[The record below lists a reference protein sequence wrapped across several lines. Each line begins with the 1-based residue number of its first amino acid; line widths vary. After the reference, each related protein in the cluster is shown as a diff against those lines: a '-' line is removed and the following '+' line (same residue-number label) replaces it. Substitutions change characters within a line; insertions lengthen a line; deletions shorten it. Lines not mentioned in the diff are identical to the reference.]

1 MADPQPPYPLFPPL
15 SLLND
20 QARSALPI
28 NLEVLQ
34 RLEATPEHLN
44 ALATWRTGVD
54 FLVRESAKPGFE
66 ERHYKKLC
74 PILESMMHWSWTIR
88 DKPLHD
94 WNSADAKS
102 FMTFIMRPPITWV
115 TTPGCSRY
123 SKKTKQNF
131 ANKSIDPTWRPI
143 IRPTL
148 TGNDPGLSSKH
159 HRNWY
164 MTHGREYFD
173 FLARPANSAAPA
185 ATTAAYTADTN
196 TAATCQ
202 QQDKSKNP
210 FQDMAPK
217 DYEFRVE
224 KPQAVFSPTQ
234 LSDFL
239 DIAESLASYNEKWEP
254 LLFLT
259 ALAVFSEIP
268 MRAVAATQTIKPTF
282 SYFKPQAP
290 DSLDAIQARPKT
302 DFAKNYSKSHRV
314 SPKGPGVFE
323 SPLYLRRSFALDSRF
338 EGYFQRYAH
347 FRHIK
352 EPAVSSQSF
361 LFPQENGLDAYG
373 YGSLIE
379 IFSEFCASILS
390 TLRSRP
396 KATLANW
403 KGSDKLDPEASL
415 TFNELRASAKRA
427 CMIPES
433 TASGIADEDP
443 SVWPDIGIRQALSR
457 RIVFNFAD

>member
-1 MADPQPPYPLFPPL
+1 MAQPQSPYPLFPPL

-20 QARSALPI
+20 QAQAALPI

-34 RLEATPEHLN
+34 RLEATPGHLH
-44 ALATWRTGVD
+44 ALATWRAGVD
-54 FLVRESAKPGFE
+54 FLVRESARPGFE
-66 ERHYKKLC
+66 ERHYKILC
-74 PILESMMHWSWTIR
+74 PILESMMHWSWIVR
-88 DKPLHD
+88 GKPLHD

-131 ANKSIDPTWRPI
+131 ANKSIDPAWRPI
-143 IRPTL
+143 IRKTL
-148 TGNDPGLSSKH
+148 TGDDPGLSSKH
-159 HRNWY
+159 HRNWF

-173 FLARPANSAAPA
+173 FLARRANAAAPVPVPAPA
-185 ATTAAYTADTN
+185 AYI
-196 TAATCQ
+196 AATSHQ
-202 QQDKSKNP
+202 GNQSKNP

-217 DYEFRVE
+217 DFEFRVE
-224 KPQAVFSPTQ
+224 KPQAVFSSAQ
-234 LSDFL
+234 LNDFL

-259 ALAVFSEIP
+259 ALAVYSDIP

-290 DSLDAIQARPKT
+290 DASDAIHARPRT
-302 DFAKNYSKSHRV
+302 DFAKNYSESRHML
-314 SPKGPGVFE
+314 PKGPGLFE
-323 SPLYLRRSFALDSRF
+323 SPLYLRRVFTLAPRF

-361 LFPQENGLDAYG
+361 LFPQGNGLDAYG

-379 IFSEFCASILS
+379 IFGEFCASILIE
-390 TLRSRP
+390 LKAKP
-396 KATLANW
+396 KAALVHW
-403 KGSDKLDPEASL
+403 KGSDKLDPKAFL

-427 CMIPES
+427 GMIPES
-433 TASGIADEDP
+433 AASGVADEDP
-443 SVWPDIGIRQALSR
+443 SVWPDIGIRQASLR
-457 RIVFNFAD
+457 RVGFNSADR